1 MSVRFLLL
9 SLILVVGL
17 ISCNEE
23 PLQTPEQESVQNE
36 SSQLATAEIEEILH
50 THTAMLA
57 SDEFEGRAP
66 ATPGEDKTINYL
78 RDQFLSLG
86 IGPGNG
92 DSYFQSVAVTEL
104 TTSSNAFIY
113 MQGSD
118 YEATFNYGDQVMVG
132 TQQQIPYVTVQGSD
146 VVFVGYGI
154 VAPERNWNDYAGI
167 DVADKTVI
175 ILVNDPGYATQN
187 PDLFNGN
194 AMTYYGRW
202 TCLLYTSPSPRDS

>member
-50 THTAMLA
+50 THTAILA

-154 VAPERNWNDYAGI
+154 VAPERNWIRYSE
-167 DVADKTVI
+167 
-175 ILVNDPGYATQN
+175 P
-187 PDLFNGN
+187 
-194 AMTYYGRW
+194 
-202 TCLLYTSPSPRDS
+202 

>member
-9 SLILVVGL
+9 PLILVVGL

-23 PLQTPEQESVQNE
+23 LLQNSERERVQND

-50 THTAMLA
+50 RHTAMLA

-78 RDQFLSLG
+78 RDEFQSLG

-146 VVFVGYGI
+146 VVFVGS
-154 VAPERNWNDYAGI
+154 VS
-167 DVADKTVI
+167 
-175 ILVNDPGYATQN
+175 
-187 PDLFNGN
+187 
-194 AMTYYGRW
+194 
-202 TCLLYTSPSPRDS
+202 YTHLTLPTKA